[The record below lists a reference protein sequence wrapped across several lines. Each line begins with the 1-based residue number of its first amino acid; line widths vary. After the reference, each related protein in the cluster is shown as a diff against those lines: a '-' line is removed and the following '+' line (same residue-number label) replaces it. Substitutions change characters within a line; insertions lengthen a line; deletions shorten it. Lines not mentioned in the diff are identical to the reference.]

1 MLARPAGRLAVVKA
15 IAKPKAKGKAKA
27 KAGGRK
33 KVEVRETE
41 WIPVEDLRED
51 SFELLS
57 TVQVHL
63 WYAGETGEMAAIL
76 EGLHSDREGKWLCL
90 KVLGT
95 TLAAV
100 RDWKKSNPEALFYCC
115 RVPTPVDRRLTFPGI
130 GYTMKIKT
138 LTQETDWSSNALE
151 EVAAEQATETD
162 QLKRAAEKFG
172 FHQPE
177 LVRTDEPVPEKKEP
191 AKPSSSSKKKTGKR
205 KVKEMLEKSR
215 WKMEGTPLDPD
226 YKRPIKLS
234 GSKKKKKK
242 DSSTTSSDRSS
253 SPTSDS
259 SEVLDSDHRLRK
271 IAQKLPGYLARRASR
286 QAATTLSQS
295 TGEGE
300 WGVGVYRRYY
310 RQILHSKVSSKAIL
324 REMLTLCSLLD
335 TILDGQI
342 LTVADIAAQRLKSL
356 ELLASGSPVELAS
369 QLEILP
375 KDLTHLAGQEEA
387 RYAQKEFQN
396 ENKLQR
402 QLKGTG
408 KWNPAGKD
416 HHPPPLPPQET
427 KGGWKGGKPGK
438 WQAKGG
444 KAPQSKITEVKD

>member
-1 MLARPAGRLAVVKA
+1 MLARPSGRLAVVKA

-27 KAGGRK
+27 KARGRK
-33 KVEVRETE
+33 KVEDRETE
-41 WIPVEDLRED
+41 WIPVEDLKED
-51 SFELLS
+51 SFDLLS
-57 TVQVHL
+57 TLHVHL

-95 TLAAV
+95 RLAAV
-100 RDWKKSNPEALFYCC
+100 RDWKKSSSTVAACQLLQTDALPF
-115 RVPTPVDRRLTFPGI
+115 
-130 GYTMKIKT
+130 
-138 LTQETDWSSNALE
+138 QETDWSSNALE
-151 EVAAEQATETD
+151 EVAAEEAIETD

-172 FHQPE
+172 FRQPE
-177 LVRTDEPVPEKKEP
+177 QLRTDEPVPEKNEP
-191 AKPSSSSKKKTGKR
+191 AKPSSSSKKKKGRR
-205 KVKEMLEKSR
+205 KVKEMLEKCR

-234 GSKKKKKK
+234 GSKKKKK

-271 IAQKLPGYLARRASR
+271 ISQKLPGYLARRASR

-310 RQILHSKVSSKAIL
+310 RQILHPKVSSKAIL

-342 LTVADIAAQRLKSL
+342 LTVADIAAQRLKAL

-375 KDLTHLAGQEEA
+375 KDLSHLAGQEEA

-416 HHPPPLPPQET
+416 HYPPPLPPQET
-427 KGGWKGGKPGK
+427 KGGGK
-438 WQAKGG
+438 
-444 KAPQSKITEVKD
+444 